1 MCKKC
6 ERSFSIN
13 FNRHKSI
20 FWIPHVDG
28 TPFRKLGDQNTL
40 TGGQA
45 YNRTIAELN
54 KLPNNFQLTKDLCDP
69 KRFCKILVIDG
80 KYIAVKPFDQKI
92 PLVYGI
98 DYFSHDIP
106 YGNLFPAEDEMAFSQ
121 FFQKLYDL
129 GYDIKIVVA
138 DDRQGLKQ
146 ALLKVFPY
154 AKLQLCQNHYLEN
167 IRKLLNLRSD
177 KTKRYEHFFNSLR
190 LHVFTEGTS
199 EEKID
204 EGLEHVLNH
213 RCEGKK
219 FLEDIVWEIK
229 RRREDLF
236 NYLKVPGCPSTINII
251 ESYNSHTQGR
261 LETIKGFQTFGS
273 AQRWSNAFIIR
284 RRTKKFTDCGKKFKH
299 LNGHSALELTIKKQA
314 EWPEVLKK
322 LGIDEIKYFDF
333 DEKTD

>member
-1 MCKKC
+1 MSQETIKKGSQGSCHRYLCKKC
-6 ERSFSIN
+6 NCSFSIN

-20 FWIPHVDG
+20 FWIAHVDG

-54 KLPNNFQLTKDLCDP
+54 RLPDNFQLTSDLCDP
-69 KRFCKILVIDG
+69 KRFCGILVIDG
-80 KYIAVKPFDQKI
+80 KYIAVKPFDAKI

-106 YGNLFPAEDEMAFSQ
+106 YGSLYPAEDEASFSQ

-129 GYDIKIVVA
+129 GYDIKIVIA
-138 DDRQGLKQ
+138 DDRPGLKQ

-154 AKLQLCQNHYLEN
+154 AKLQLCHNHYLEN

-177 KTKRYEHFFNSLR
+177 KTKKYEHFFNSLR
-190 LHVFTEGTS
+190 LHVFIEGTS

-204 EGLEHVLNH
+204 EGLEHVLKN
-213 RCEGKK
+213 RCEGKR

-229 RRREDLF
+229 RRRTELF
-236 NYLKVPGCPSTINII
+236 NYLKVPGCPSTTNII

-261 LETIKGFQTFGS
+261 LETIKGFQSFSS
-273 AQRWSNAFIIR
+273 AQV
-284 RRTKKFTDCGKKFKH
+284 G
-299 LNGHSALELTIKKQA
+299 
-314 EWPEVLKK
+314 
-322 LGIDEIKYFDF
+322 
-333 DEKTD
+333 